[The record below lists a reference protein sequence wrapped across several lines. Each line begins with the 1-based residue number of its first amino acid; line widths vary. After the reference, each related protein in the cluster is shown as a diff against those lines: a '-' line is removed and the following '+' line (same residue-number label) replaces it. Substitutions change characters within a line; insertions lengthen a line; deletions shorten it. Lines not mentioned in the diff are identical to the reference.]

1 MSHVVDPQEGCV
13 VVLPVESQKRLVQI
27 LHFLPAFPAE
37 LLACLSQ
44 VCNTGRVSA
53 SLATMLIRTIHL
65 RYEGYDT
72 SPCTNAVLKSA
83 SSVPLWGIRDLV
95 SHGVQGMGVKS
106 QGKKEPCVVF
116 RDATIPFF
124 QIRSDPENSE
134 YRRIRSD
141 PILAQFFFF
150 FYQCRVSI
158 LLSLF
163 CVLNTIY

>member
-1 MSHVVDPQEGCV
+1 MLAFKHFKQNYYINISLVMFICVIYIICMSHVVDPQEGCV
-13 VVLPVESQKRLVQI
+13 VVLPVESQKSLVQI

-106 QGKKEPCVVF
+106 QGKK
-116 RDATIPFF
+116 
-124 QIRSDPENSE
+124 N
-134 YRRIRSD
+134 
-141 PILAQFFFF
+141 
-150 FYQCRVSI
+150 RVWY
-158 LLSLF
+158 
-163 CVLNTIY
+163 CYNT